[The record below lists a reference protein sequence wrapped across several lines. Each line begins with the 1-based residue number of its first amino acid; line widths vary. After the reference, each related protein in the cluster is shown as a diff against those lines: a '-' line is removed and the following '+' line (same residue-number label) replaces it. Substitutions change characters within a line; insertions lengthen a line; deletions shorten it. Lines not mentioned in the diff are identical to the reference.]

1 MEVSMLRIEKVGGKS
16 VLMESEIPFFP
27 VFKKGKVREVY
38 DAGDFLLIVSTDR
51 ISAFDVI
58 MQTGVPEKGIY
69 LTKQSS
75 FWFKFLEEEGVETH
89 FISDDLEDIAEIT
102 GESRLLELDWLK
114 GRVMLAKKAELLPVE
129 AVCRFRVFGS
139 AITALK
145 EDSWIWDKVEIDGA
159 VEEGALIK
167 NGPVFTPTEKSETD
181 DKISYAQMVSILKDE
196 SLASQ
201 VKERTIEIFKKCND
215 YAQKEF
221 GFEIADGKIEWGI
234 KDGQLILIDETFTS
248 DSARFIPDKS
258 KEYFRK
264 WLKDNGLK
272 GKSVELP
279 EEIALNIAALYR
291 SQCDDM
297 KLFEN

>member
-1 MEVSMLRIEKVGGKS
+1 MLRIEKVGGKS